1 MTLRDDILHRFRG
14 AAAGS
19 PLYLPNLTLWYDW
32 HAQRGT
38 LPAGWQGLSL
48 AEIARRLGVPA
59 WLTVRPFRVDPGNVE
74 IVKTE
79 LAGERIVRYCAP
91 SGTLI
96 ERWTLGPDGDWWETE
111 YPVKT
116 QDDLRIAEE
125 ILKIRTYVL
134 EPDKLERLRES
145 VSEDGLVALEL
156 PRRPFSQIFLEWLG
170 WGDGLMLFFD
180 SQDLVEEIVTLLEDR
195 LQALVEHVALLP
207 GDLVVSPD
215 NLDAQFISPA
225 FFKRYLAA
233 SYRRSADL
241 LHAGPEPKSLVA
253 GTGGPIRRLL
263 APLAAAGISGLEGIS
278 GPPQSDATLA
288 EARQLAGS
296 AFTLWGGIPQDALLA
311 DFDYSQFE
319 EIVVQAAREAAHDN
333 RSILGIA
340 DRVPVDADLAR
351 LQAIPTLV
359 AAALT
364 T

>member
-79 LAGERIVRYCAP
+79 SAGERIVRYCAP

-263 APLAAAGISGLEGIS
+263 APLAAAGIDGLEGIS
-278 GPPQSDATLA
+278 GPPQSDATLS
-288 EARQLAGS
+288 EARQQTGP

-319 EIVVQAAREAAHDN
+319 KIVVQAAREAVHDN

-340 DRVPVDADLAR
+340 DCVPVDADLAR
-351 LQAIPTLV
+351 LQIIPSLIQQS
-359 AAALT
+359 LR
-364 T
+364 